1 MEGPPSLSSVSDDGS
16 YDISSG
22 PLTPTSSLLFRPI
35 HTGVAVEKHLTEY
48 LAGVLPSKQESVSS
62 SNQSRDTP
70 FNIRNIC
77 FIGAGYVGGPTA
89 AVLAL
94 HTPKLTVKVL
104 DRDTRRINAWQSAH
118 LPIHEP
124 GLDNVVRL
132 ARDGGVKSSSSE
144 PEPARERSPNLFFTT
159 NAQQCLSEADMIFL
173 AVNTPTKTFGQGA
186 GRATNMNAVDGA
198 VRDIATYAKDGVI
211 IVEKST
217 VPCGTAQ
224 RIDIKVLFLPS
235 LSRTTAAATKSALTY
250 QPSSAPS
257 AQNSALKSSPTP
269 NSSPKAAQSMTSS
282 APTASSSAPLKHFQ
296 EMQRLPP

>member
-16 YDISSG
+16 CDISSG
-22 PLTPTSSLLFRPI
+22 PLTPTSSRLFRPI
-35 HTGVAVEKHLTEY
+35 HIGIAVEKHLTEY
-48 LAGVLPSKQESVSS
+48 LAGVVPNKQESVSS

-94 HTPKLTVKVL
+94 HNPELTVEVL
-104 DRDTRRINAWQSAH
+104 DRDSRRINAWQSAH

-124 GLDNVVRL
+124 GLENVVRL
-132 ARDGGVKSSSSE
+132 ARDGGIENSS
-144 PEPARERSPNLFFTT
+144 PEPGSARERSPNLFFNT
-159 NAQQCLSEADMIFL
+159 NSQRCLSKADMIFL

-198 VRDIATYAKDGVI
+198 VRDIATFAKDGVI

-224 RIDIKVLFLPS
+224 RIDTKVLS
-235 LSRTTAAATKSALTY
+235 LS
-250 QPSSAPS
+250 SSG
-257 AQNSALKSSPTP
+257 
-269 NSSPKAAQSMTSS
+269 
-282 APTASSSAPLKHFQ
+282 
-296 EMQRLPP
+296 